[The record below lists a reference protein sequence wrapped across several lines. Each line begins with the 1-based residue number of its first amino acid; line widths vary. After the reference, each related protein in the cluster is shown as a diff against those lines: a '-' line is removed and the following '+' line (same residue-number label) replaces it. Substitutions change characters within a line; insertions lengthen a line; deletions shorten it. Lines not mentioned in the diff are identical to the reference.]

1 MRERRSIWLSA
12 LLLPLPLVAY
22 NPDFA
27 RTLGQW
33 AELFAPSIVTL
44 VAFATAASWMGRL
57 FGGSPEQAGVVG
69 AWAWLL
75 VALTLVGWVVG
86 GSALGVGSAAAAVL
100 AAALAFARRGLQ
112 GRSFLAATAI
122 AVVVQS
128 TVGYVATHRQAPEH
142 QVVMIGLDG
151 TTWKLIDQFRSKEQL
166 PNFDRLIRN
175 GASAELDTL
184 DPILS
189 PPIWTSIASGMR
201 PDRHGVRDFWASS
214 LNVKVKRLW
223 DITDEAGLL
232 TGVYGYL
239 TTWPVTPISG
249 FLVPGWTAQGNE
261 TWPPELSFVKRLERS
276 EKAGEARGTIESIG
290 IGLSALR
297 YGITLETL
305 NEVVASVWRRR
316 TEARD
321 EERIAAENRQIK
333 LSFNTD
339 VYCHLLRSLQPDFS
353 IFYDSALDATQHLFF
368 KYFEPAGFPSLT
380 REQIAVLGE
389 AIPTIYR
396 RADKTLGRI
405 LANAHANANV
415 VIVSDHGQE
424 VDQKGEGSWYSI
436 RSGKFLE
443 ELGLSDTLRATNI
456 GAYVYLRAADPDAPD
471 PAKLEAAWKAIREL
485 VTPSGKPLVD
495 LRVKTP
501 TEARILTSDDFDLE
515 KTPELEFRGRRI
527 EAASLLEKSGT
538 ISGIH
543 TDTAFFLMH
552 GPEIRSGSR
561 LQRGSILDVAP
572 TVLALLRL
580 PVARDM
586 EGKVL
591 ESGFRPDFVSENPVA
606 WVDTHGAPKNVADG
620 SAKELDGKLVDSL
633 KTLGYV
639 Q

>member
-1 MRERRSIWLSA
+1 MREQRVFWLSA
-12 LLLPLPLVAY
+12 LLLPLPLAAY

-33 AELFAPSIVTL
+33 AELFAISIVTL
-44 VAFATAASWMGRL
+44 LAFTTIASLTARL
-57 FGGSPEQAGVVG
+57 FPGSRNRGAFGG
-69 AWAWLL
+69 AWVWLL
-75 VALTLVGWVVG
+75 AALALVGWVVG
-86 GSALGVGSAAAAVL
+86 GFTLGIGSVAISAVAAVF
-100 AAALAFARRGLQ
+100 ALVRGASPAP
-112 GRSFLAATAI
+112 SFLAVASL
-122 AVVVQS
+122 AVAAQS
-128 TVGYVATHRQAPEH
+128 ILGYVATHRQAPER

-151 TTWKLIDQFRSKEQL
+151 TTWKLVDQFRSSGQL

-189 PPIWTSIASGMR
+189 PPIWTSIASGVS
-201 PDRHGVRDFWASS
+201 PTRHGVRDFWASS
-214 LNVKVKRLW
+214 HDVKVKRIW

-276 EKAGEARGTIESIG
+276 EKAGEQRGTIESIG

-339 VYCHLLRSLQPDFS
+339 VYCHLLRSLQPNFS
-353 IFYDSALDATQHLFF
+353 IFYDSALDATEHLFF

-380 REQIAVLGE
+380 QERIGVLGDV
-389 AIPTIYR
+389 IPTIYR

-405 LANAHANANV
+405 LENAHANANV

-424 VDQKGEGSWYSI
+424 VDAKGEGSWYSI
-436 RSGKFLE
+436 RSGQFLT

-456 GAYVYLRAADPDAPD
+456 GAYVYLRAADADAPD
-471 PAKLEAAWKAIREL
+471 PVKLEAAWKAIRDL
-485 VTPSGKPLVD
+485 VTPSGEPLVD

-501 TEARILTSDDFDLE
+501 TEARILVSDDFDLD

-527 EAASLLEKSGT
+527 QSASLLGKSGT

-552 GPEIRSGSR
+552 GPDIGSGSR
-561 LQRGSILDVAP
+561 LPRGSILDVTP
-572 TVLALLRL
+572 TVLALLGL

-586 EGKVL
+586 EGKVMD
-591 ESGFRPDFVSENPVA
+591 SGFRSDFISENPVA
-606 WVDTHGAPKNVADG
+606 WIDSHGAPKSVGGGATT
-620 SAKELDGKLVDSL
+620 ALDEKLVDSL